1 MEGKPAGSF
10 ADSPASFEP
19 ATSRRRAG
27 GHKRKASLSN
37 SLSSP
42 LSSKRLTREKAG
54 FSNLSI
60 HNGPL
65 TRARQ
70 IPYILA
76 SSAPS
81 AGVKIEQKVVAA
93 VPDAAA
99 VVEEERRSRVEE
111 LQAEIEAEFEVIR
124 SRDSNA
130 HVVPSHCGKWWK
142 FKFLCVFW
150 EKFC

>member
-1 MEGKPAGSF
+1 
-10 ADSPASFEP
+10 
-19 ATSRRRAG
+19 
-27 GHKRKASLSN
+27 
-37 SLSSP
+37 
-42 LSSKRLTREKAG
+42 
-54 FSNLSI
+54 
-60 HNGPL
+60 
-65 TRARQ
+65 
-70 IPYILA
+70 LA

-99 VVEEERRSRVEE
+99 VVEEEERRSRVEE

>member
-1 MEGKPAGSF
+1 MEENPAWSY
-10 ADSPASFEP
+10 ADSPASYEP

-27 GHKRKASLSN
+27 GLKRKVSSLSN

-42 LSSKRLTREKAG
+42 LTSKRPTREKAAV
-54 FSNLSI
+54 SNLSI

-70 IPYILA
+70 IPNILA
-76 SSAPS
+76 SSASS

-93 VPDAAA
+93 GPDAAA

-130 HVVPSHCGKWWK
+130 HVVPNHCGK
-142 FKFLCVFW
+142 
-150 EKFC
+150 

>member
-1 MEGKPAGSF
+1 MGQVASSCPEIF
-10 ADSPASFEP
+10 A
-19 ATSRRRAG
+19 RI
-27 GHKRKASLSN
+27 
-37 SLSSP
+37 
-42 LSSKRLTREKAG
+42 
-54 FSNLSI
+54 SNLSI

-70 IPYILA
+70 IPNILA
-76 SSAPS
+76 SLAPS

-93 VPDAAA
+93 VPDATA

-142 FKFLCVFW
+142 FNKMRKDRKSMC
-150 EKFC
+150 